1 MTQGISTTAESRGLI
16 ELTGEDSR
24 QFLQGQV
31 SCDINSLG
39 VDQIIHGC
47 HCTPKGR
54 VIFLFSARMQTEQC
68 IVLETHPSIV
78 ETAIVSLGKYAV
90 FSKTQIKDI
99 SAQGTPVEPAISA
112 LQRLRSAVADISVE
126 TTELFIPQML
136 NLDALGYISFKK
148 GCYTGQEVVARA
160 HYLGAVKR
168 RMYHLSLAGLSV
180 PAPGAAILDSQHKP
194 VGNIVN
200 ATLSSD
206 THVEALAV
214 LSSKAV
220 DCNYLCIEGEN
231 ISVTQLP
238 LPYQLP

>member
-1 MTQGISTTAESRGLI
+1 MSDNGRGLI
-16 ELTGEDSR
+16 ELTGEDSH

-31 SCDINSLG
+31 SCDINSLS
-39 VDQIIHGC
+39 VDQIIRGC

-54 VIFLFSARMQTEQC
+54 VVFLFSARMQSEQC

-78 ETAIVSLGKYAV
+78 ETAIASLSKYAV
-90 FSKTQIKDI
+90 FSKTQISDI
-99 SAQGTPVEPAISA
+99 SDQGTPVEPPVSA
-112 LQRLRSAVADISVE
+112 LQRLRSGMADITAE

-168 RMYHLSLAGLSV
+168 RMHYLSLASPSV
-180 PAPGAAILDSQHKP
+180 PALGAAVLDSQRKP

-200 ATLSSD
+200 AVSVDD

-220 DCNYLCIEGEN
+220 DCDQLFIGDEN
-231 ISVTQLP
+231 IAVTQLP
-238 LPYQLP
+238 LPYQLSELP